1 MGKGVIICILS
12 FFLLGGVCWCADGF
26 TQEDREL
33 LIELKAKFEEMDKRF
48 GLMERRISELREDM
62 NKRFELVNKRF
73 EDINKRFEDINK
85 RFEDINQRFEQIMTF
100 LWILT
105 AIFTTLTLGVIGFAY
120 WDRRTILRRAKEEAV
135 MEIEREG
142 RLRDLIGA
150 LRELAKEDRRLAQVL
165 RGFNLL

>member
-1 MGKGVIICILS
+1 MIYKEFCKGLIICILS
-12 FFLLGGVCWCADGF
+12 FLLLGGIGWGADGF
-26 TQEDREL
+26 TQKDREL

-48 GLMERRISELREDM
+48 
-62 NKRFELVNKRF
+62 
-73 EDINKRFEDINK
+73 
-85 RFEDINQRFEQIMTF
+85 EQIMTF

-105 AIFTTLTLGVIGFAY
+105 AIFITLTLGVIGFAY

-150 LRELAKEDRRLAQVL
+150 LRELAKEDRKLAQVL
-165 RGFNLL
+165 RGFNLI